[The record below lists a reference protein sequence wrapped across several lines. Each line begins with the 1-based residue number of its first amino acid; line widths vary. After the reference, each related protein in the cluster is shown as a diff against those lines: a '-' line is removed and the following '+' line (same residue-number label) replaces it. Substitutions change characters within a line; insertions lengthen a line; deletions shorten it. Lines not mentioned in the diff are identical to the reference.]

1 MWVAVALF
9 ALVLCIL
16 TYLDTRKPK
25 NFPPGP
31 KWLPILGSLPDV
43 ARRRK
48 TTKYLSKICTEIGE
62 EYNAPMIGLRLG
74 QDLLVIVNR
83 AKLLKEFL
91 TSDDLAGRPYGHFHR
106 VRTWGERFG
115 LLLTDSDFWKE
126 QRRFCLRHLRE
137 FGFGR
142 RTMSAMIEEETANM
156 VKNIKE
162 LIEKSGGDSVDCNME
177 KLFGIHVLNTLWTM
191 LAGVRYNT
199 DDVELKRL
207 QSLLSE
213 LFERAHMVGALFN
226 HFPFLR
232 FIAPEYSGYNVY
244 VRAHIPLWDFLSK
257 EIKHH
262 KDTFNPS
269 EMRDFIDVYLEMLNS
284 SSKPH
289 SFSEKQLLAICLDLF
304 VAGSETTSKTL
315 AFGFLYLLLYPD
327 VQKKAREEID
337 RVVGRN
343 RAPTLEDRLK

>member
-1 MWVAVALF
+1 M
-9 ALVLCIL
+9 
-16 TYLDTRKPK
+16 RRPR

-31 KWLPILGSLPDV
+31 KWLPILGSLLDV
-43 ARRRK
+43 ARRRQIS
-48 TTKYLSKICTEIGE
+48 KYLPNICADIGV
-62 EYNAPMIGLRLG
+62 EYNCPLIGLRLG
-74 QDLLVIVNR
+74 QDLLVVVNGG
-83 AKLLKEFL
+83 KVIKEFL
-91 TSDDLAGRPYGHFHR
+91 VSEDFTGRPYGHFYK

-142 RTMSAMIEEETANM
+142 RSMSGLIEEETTNM
-156 VKNIKE
+156 VENLKNMIKS
-162 LIEKSGGDSVDCNME
+162 SGKNSIDCNME

-199 DDVELKRL
+199 NDKELRRL

-213 LFERAHMVGALFN
+213 LFEKAHMVGALFN

-244 VRAHIPLWDFLSK
+244 VRAHMPLWEFLSK

-262 KDTFNPS
+262 KETFNPA
-269 EMRDFIDVYLEMLNS
+269 ELRDFIDVYLEMLNS
-284 SSKPH
+284 SNKPQ

-304 VAGSETTSKTL
+304 IAGSETTSKTL
-315 AFGFLYLLLYPD
+315 AFCFLYLLLYPD
-327 VQKKAREEID
+327 VQRKAREEID
-337 RVVGRN
+337 RVVGRD
-343 RAPTLEDRLK
+343 RPPTLDDRSK